1 MNQKIMN
8 YQNYFNQPNTNPNPN
23 PNHNMNFNKCTYTP
37 KERPEDLYEAYE
49 GFIRGN
55 MFPDLYNQYKVSKPF
70 DVEPMNEQAQLLT
83 YVDALSFAAHDIN
96 LYLDNF
102 PDDHAMIQLYN
113 HYRTEAE
120 RAIKEY
126 ENHFGPLYVTSNATY
141 KSPWSWNSLPW
152 PWEN

>member
-8 YQNYFNQPNTNPNPN
+8 YQNYFNEPTKVPN
-23 PNHNMNFNKCTYTP
+23 PNHNMNFNKCMYTQ
-37 KERPEDLYEAYE
+37 KENPESLYDAYE

-70 DVEPMNEQAQLLT
+70 DVQPMNEQAQLLT

-102 PDDHAMIQLYN
+102 PNDCAMIELYN
-113 HYRTEAE
+113 HYRMEMK
-120 RAIKEY
+120 RAMKQY
-126 ENHFGPLYVTSNATY
+126 ENSYGPLFVTSDATN
-141 KSPWSWNSLPW
+141 KQPWSWNSVPW